1 MYAFVIS
8 CLLLA
13 TIEMFMLNNMN
24 IDAETLMMSKCK
36 KYFLIHLCRAE
47 RYWENI
53 ANNKIYVCVFYLLM
67 QILAINV
74 LGYFICSCFCKT

>member
-53 ANNKIYVCVFYLLM
+53 ANNKIYVCVFLFAHADFSY
-67 QILAINV
+67 Q
-74 LGYFICSCFCKT
+74 CFGLFYMFVFL